1 MSDSMFDKMMAH
13 LQLKGAT
20 TSERLQEYLQIHPG
34 NLALYIEIARAMGLV
49 REMSDNGNRQL
60 AGIWQLTDK
69 GRKYCNLRAVASK
82 EENRPKEGEG
92 RYVVLSSNSKLG
104 SYNSLQEAKVQACN
118 FARETPGK
126 TFRIARVVVEVSCDG
141 PQVREL

>member
-1 MSDSMFDKMMAH
+1 MSNSIFDKMMAH
-13 LQLKGAT
+13 LQLEGPL
-20 TSERLQEYLQIHPG
+20 TSQELQAYLQIPPG
-34 NLALYIEIARAMGLV
+34 KLSLYIEIARGLGLV
-49 REMSDNGNRQL
+49 QEVSGR
-60 AGIWQLTDK
+60 GIWQLTNE